1 MLIECDAKALEWLG
15 AVYLSKDKTGYDEI
29 NRGIDQHSD
38 NQARFR
44 LPSRLVAKTFVFRLI
59 YGGTAYAYAND
70 PEFTHVSKSDRFWAD
85 IIDQFYA
92 KYTGLYRWHSSL
104 VREVVRTGQLVMPTG
119 RVYKYEKNERNEW
132 PRTTI
137 LNYPVQGLG
146 ADLMAIARVSLFK
159 RIKKLGVQ
167 CDFISTVHD
176 SIILDTPKDNVAN
189 VLQVINDVWRDIPK
203 NFEVLFKVPFD
214 LPCRCEYKVGE
225 NWGNTQEIK

>member
-1 MLIECDAKALEWLG
+1 MLIEADSKALEWLG

-29 NRGIDQHSD
+29 RQGIDQHSD

-70 PEFTHVSKSDRFWAD
+70 PEFTHVSKSDKYWQD
-85 IIDQFYA
+85 IIDQFYG
-92 KYTGLYRWHSSL
+92 KYQGLHRWHSGL
-104 VREVVRTGQLVMPTG
+104 MREVIRTGQLVMPTG
-119 RVYKYEKNERNEW
+119 RVYKYERNERNEW

-146 ADLMAIARVSLFK
+146 ADLMAIARCSLFK
-159 RIKKLGVQ
+159 RIKKLGIL

-176 SIILDTPKDNVAN
+176 SIILDTPEDNVPR
-189 VLQVINDVWRDIPK
+189 VLQVINDVWKDLPK

-214 LPCRCEYKVGE
+214 LPCRVECKVGPD
-225 NWGNTQEIK
+225 WGSTKEIK

>member
-1 MLIECDAKALEWLG
+1 MLIECDARALEWLG
-15 AVYLSKDKTGYDEI
+15 ATYLSKDKVAYDEI
-29 NRGIDQHSD
+29 RQGIDQHSD

-70 PEFTHVSKSDRFWAD
+70 PEFTHVSKSDRFWQD
-85 IIDQFYA
+85 IIDQFYG
-92 KYTGLYRWHSSL
+92 KYQGLYRWHSSL

-119 RVYKYEKNERNEW
+119 RTYKYEKNERNEW

-159 RIKKLGVQ
+159 RIKKLGIQ

-214 LPCRCEYKVGE
+214 LPCRVDCKVGE

>member
-1 MLIECDAKALEWLG
+1 MLIEADAKALEWLG

-29 NRGIDQHSD
+29 RQGIDQHSD

-70 PEFTHVSKSDRFWAD
+70 PEFTHVSRSDKYWQD
-85 IIDQFYA
+85 IIDQFYG
-92 KYTGLYRWHSSL
+92 KYQGLHRWHSSL
-104 VREVVRTGQLVMPTG
+104 MREVIRTGQLVMPTG
-119 RVYKYEKNERNEW
+119 RVYKYERNERNEW

-146 ADLMAIARVSLFK
+146 ADLMAIARCSLFK
-159 RIKKLGVQ
+159 RIKKLGIL

-176 SIILDTPKDNVAN
+176 SIILDTPEDNVPR
-189 VLQVINDVWRDIPK
+189 VLQVINDVWKDLPK

-214 LPCRCEYKVGE
+214 LPCRVECKVGPD
-225 NWGNTQEIK
+225 WGSTKEIK

>member
-29 NRGIDQHSD
+29 IRGIDQHSD

-70 PEFTHVSKSDRFWAD
+70 PEFAHVSKSDRFWAD

-119 RVYKYEKNERNEW
+119 RTYKYERNERNEW

-214 LPCRCEYKVGE
+214 LPCRVECKVGE

>member
-1 MLIECDAKALEWLG
+1 MLIEADAKALEWLG

-29 NRGIDQHSD
+29 RQGIDQHSD

-70 PEFTHVSKSDRFWAD
+70 PEFTHVSKSDKYWQD
-85 IIDQFYA
+85 IIDQFYG
-92 KYTGLYRWHSSL
+92 KYQGLHRWHSGL
-104 VREVVRTGQLVMPTG
+104 MREVIRTGQLVMPTG
-119 RVYKYEKNERNEW
+119 RVYKYERNERNEW

-146 ADLMAIARVSLFK
+146 ADLMAIARCSLFK
-159 RIKKLGVQ
+159 RIKKLDIL

-176 SIILDTPKDNVAN
+176 SIILDTPEDNVPR
-189 VLQVINDVWRDIPK
+189 VLQVINDVWRDLPK

-214 LPCRCEYKVGE
+214 LPCRVECKVGPD
-225 NWGNTQEIK
+225 WGSTKEIK